1 MYCNG
6 DPVNNT
12 DSNGHLTDVE
22 RYVLMATTLVAMA
35 IIIVATGGTGA
46 VAVGAALGLAGGA
59 VIGFGSAGL
68 ASILNGSD
76 LHTAASDAADGLVI
90 GSSFGLLSGAGAG
103 TIATSGMAATS
114 STSITSIT
122 ATTGNPNAIGKMGE
136 KLAGIDQ
143 NAKVLIRINGR
154 IRKPDALDELSLT
167 EVKNV
172 KYISNTLQLR
182 DYADFAAKYN
192 LDKILKV
199 RPNTHITPSVL
210 NAGWK
215 IEKLW

>member
-76 LHTAASDAADGLVI
+76 LNKAASDAADGLVI
-90 GSSFGLLSGAGAG
+90 GSSVGIIGGALAG
-103 TIATSGMAATS
+103 VSVPATSVGAS
-114 STSITSIT
+114 
-122 ATTGNPNAIGKMGE
+122 NAIS
-136 KLAGIDQ
+136 
-143 NAKVLIRINGR
+143 NA
-154 IRKPDALDELSLT
+154 
-167 EVKNV
+167 
-172 KYISNTLQLR
+172 YISNGLSYDKGQMLKYDLQFFAKKR
-182 DYADFAAKYN
+182 DIQQIVDISRKYN
-192 LDKILKV
+192 IDRHEFGDYLENYKAIHGMPPNHHLEYSELEKIV
-199 RPNTHITPSVL
+199 REFR
-210 NAGWK
+210 K
-215 IEKLW
+215 